1 MMDVVI
7 IGAGTQ
13 GKYIARTLANG
24 NNNVTVIDKDFK
36 VEELLSISQ
45 RDEIIIDVIV
55 GDGCDYN
62 VLENAKCNNADVVL
76 ACTGDDED
84 NLVIALLAK
93 QEFGVP
99 KVIARVN
106 HPENEWLFNDHWGVD
121 LAVSG
126 SHILTALVEEEIT
139 SDHIIALLSL
149 DDGKVNIVEI
159 KLSAS
164 SNMVDKQL
172 SEIDLPKECSI
183 VAILR
188 EGHVVFSHDNTV
200 LSIGDEIILLT
211 KSEASEEVKNIFEN
225 AS

>member
-1 MMDVVI
+1 MDVVI
-7 IGAGTQ
+7 IGTGTQ

-24 NNNVTVIDKDFK
+24 KHNVTVIDRDFK

-45 RDEIIIDVIV
+45 REEILIDVIV
-55 GDGCDYN
+55 GDGCDYE
-62 VLENAKCNNADVVL
+62 VLEKANCNSADVVL

-121 LAVSG
+121 MAVSG
-126 SHILTALVEEEIT
+126 SHILTSLVEEEIT
-139 SDHIIALLSL
+139 SDHIIGLLSL

-159 KLSAS
+159 KLSATS
-164 SNMVDKQL
+164 EMLDKQI
-172 SEIDLPKECSI
+172 SNIDLPRECSI

-188 EGHVVFSHDNTV
+188 EGHVVFSHNDTV
-200 LSIGDEIILLT
+200 LTAGDEIILLT
-211 KSEASEEVKNIFEN
+211 RSDASDKVREIFEN
-225 AS
+225 SI